1 MFLQAGCPLCR
12 PVKSEGNT
20 NTEPN
25 QRKLPPGLIL
35 SCDPPN
41 YSAERSSRKIM
52 ERCNPTHCDQKLR
65 STAVLT
71 RGSFC
76 PLWLYAAHKLYC
88 EVSIVFNKCV
98 CICMLSG
105 FDSDWYYKAVS
116 SEETKIGDWETDNSW
131 WHSRLQTSECFTEKS
146 FIWLN

>member
-116 SEETKIGDWETDNSW
+116 SEETKIGDWETDNS
-131 WHSRLQTSECFTEKS
+131 
-146 FIWLN
+146 